1 MKTRTEKRI
10 TEKHVTREAAV
21 RNLLIRARDQEMGR
35 LAEPDDLKANVA
47 ATVPG
52 DEADV
57 AAGYNDAEMAA
68 RLSEHRRSMIIAID
82 SALERLDAGEY
93 GLCQECGGEI
103 ALERLQV
110 LPFAPLC
117 FDCQSDREIKRA
129 RVAGSQETQ
138 AVL

>member
-1 MKTRTEKRI
+1 MKTRIEKR
-10 TEKHVTREAAV
+10 TNREVAA
-21 RNLLIRARDQEMGR
+21 RDLLIRTRDQEMGR

-57 AAGYNDAEMAA
+57 AAGHNEAEMSA
-68 RLSEHRRSMIIAID
+68 RLSEHRRSMILAIN
-82 SALERLDAGEY
+82 SALERLDGGEY
-93 GLCQECGGEI
+93 GLCQQCGGEI

-117 FDCQSDREIKRA
+117 FDCQNDRETRKA
-129 RVAGSQETQ
+129 RGAGSEE
-138 AVL
+138 AHALL